1 MGSTYIHSPSRH
13 ALHMPLLH
21 GGGLHTVHPCTLS
34 TLSMPSTSAHP
45 PHAASRAPR
54 TPSTPSIHGLTL
66 LLHESF
72 SRGRR
77 HARRGHPTNR
87 ETPPRSHPNVGNT
100 CRGTAPLL
108 CSTYRAVTLLE
119 RGCPCCLR
127 AVHMGQHRHRPPLHA
142 RLPAGGVRVLRSMD
156 RSIGRTNEAAGQ
168 ASKRAALIEAA
179 PHFEQGVRGGGF
191 SSVGRALD

>member
-1 MGSTYIHSPSRH
+1 
-13 ALHMPLLH
+13 
-21 GGGLHTVHPCTLS
+21 
-34 TLSMPSTSAHP
+34 MPSTCHCCT
-45 PHAASRAPR
+45 AAG
-54 TPSTPSIHGLTL
+54 STPSIHVHSPHSPCPPRLHTLHMPLHGLHAHPPRPPSMGSHYYSMSHFLAEGGTL
-66 LLHESF
+66 N
-72 SRGRR
+72 
-77 HARRGHPTNR
+77 PNR

-127 AVHMGQHRHRPPLHA
+127 AVHMGQHRHRPPPHA